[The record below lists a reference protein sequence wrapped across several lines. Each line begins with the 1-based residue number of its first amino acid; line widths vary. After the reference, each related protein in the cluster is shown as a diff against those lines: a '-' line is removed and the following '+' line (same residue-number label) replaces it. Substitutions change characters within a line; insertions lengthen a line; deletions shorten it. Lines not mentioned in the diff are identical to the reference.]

1 MIVDPFFY
9 LLAVPALL
17 VTGISKGGFG
27 SGIGMVAV
35 PLMALAVPV
44 PQAAAVMLPILCLMD
59 LVGIWTYWRRWDTPS
74 IAVLIPAACVGIA
87 IGAATFSLLSD
98 HALRVMLGGV
108 SLVFVLHYWVSGSRR
123 PPARP
128 DAAKG
133 WFWGALSGY
142 TSFLAH
148 AGGPPVS
155 MYLLPQQMEKTKLVA
170 TTVVFFAAVNYMKLL
185 PYWWLGQLNLGNMTT
200 ALVLSPLAPVGML
213 TGAYLLRQ
221 VSQAAFMRVCYAFV
235 FLAGLKLTWDG
246 WAGLLR

>member
-1 MIVDPFFY
+1 MIDNPDFY

-35 PLMALAVPV
+35 PMMALTVPV

-59 LVGIWTYWRRWDTPS
+59 LVGIWTYWRRWDGAS
-74 IAVLIPAACVGIA
+74 IAVLVPAATVGI
-87 IGAATFSLLSD
+87 GVGFVTFSMLSE
-98 HALRVMLGGV
+98 HGLRLIVGIV
-108 SLVFVLHYWVSGSRR
+108 SLVFVLQYWLGGGSSR
-123 PPARP
+123 PARP
-128 DAAKG
+128 HAGKG
-133 WFWGALSGY
+133 WLWGTLSGY

-155 MYLLPQQMEKTKLVA
+155 MYLLPQQMEKTRLVA

-200 ALVLSPLAPVGML
+200 ALALMPLAPVGIL
-213 TGAYLLRQ
+213 AGAWVLRH
-221 VSQAAFMRVCYAFV
+221 VSQAAFMRLCYVFV
-235 FLAGLKLTWDG
+235 LLAGLKLTWDG
-246 WAGLLR
+246 ASWLLR

>member
-1 MIVDPFFY
+1 MIVDPYFY

-35 PLMALAVPV
+35 PMMALAVPV

-59 LVGIWTYWRRWDTPS
+59 MVGLWTYWRRWDAVS
-74 IAVLIPAACVGIA
+74 IAVLIPASALGILV
-87 IGAATFSLLSD
+87 GAATFTLLSEN
-98 HALRVMLGGV
+98 ALRLMLGIV
-108 SLVFVLHYWVSGSRR
+108 SLVFVLHYWIGGGRR
-123 PPARP
+123 PPTRP
-128 DAAKG
+128 GAAQG

-155 MYLLPQQMEKTKLVA
+155 MYLLPQQMEKTRLVA

-185 PYWWLGQLNLGNMTT
+185 PYWWLGQLNLGNLAT
-200 ALVLSPLAPVGML
+200 ALTLSPLAPVGML
-213 TGAYLLRQ
+213 TGAWLLRQ
-221 VSQAAFMRVCYAFV
+221 VSQAAFMRLCYAFV

-246 WAGLLR
+246 CAGLLR